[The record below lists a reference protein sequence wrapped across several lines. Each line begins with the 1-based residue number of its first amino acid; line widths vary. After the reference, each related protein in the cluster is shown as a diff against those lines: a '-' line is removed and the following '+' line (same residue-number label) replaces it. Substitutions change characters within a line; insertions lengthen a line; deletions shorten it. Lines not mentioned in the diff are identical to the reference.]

1 MKDLTTEDIKA
12 VATSSKDVVT
22 KRIWL
27 VVAISLIVVIADQIF
42 KIWVKTNFYLGE
54 SLSITSWWELKFIE
68 NNGMAFGLEL
78 WNKMVLTLG
87 RIFAVGLFIWFVA
100 KIRMAGN
107 LRNGFFV
114 AMALI
119 IAGAAG
125 NIFDCVFY
133 GKLFND
139 PMPPG
144 IAVAFPEGGGYA
156 GWFEGRVV
164 DMLYFPLF
172 SFYWPDWIP
181 FIGGDYFE
189 FFQFIFNI
197 ADSAICIGVG
207 MLIFIYSN
215 DASNA
220 FHFISE
226 NNTGKKAEQSK
237 LK

>member
-107 LRNGFFV
+107 LRNGF
-114 AMALI
+114 L
-119 IAGAAG
+119 
-125 NIFDCVFY
+125 
-133 GKLFND
+133 
-139 PMPPG
+139 
-144 IAVAFPEGGGYA
+144 
-156 GWFEGRVV
+156 
-164 DMLYFPLF
+164 
-172 SFYWPDWIP
+172 WPWP
-181 FIGGDYFE
+181 
-189 FFQFIFNI
+189 
-197 ADSAICIGVG
+197 
-207 MLIFIYSN
+207 
-215 DASNA
+215 
-220 FHFISE
+220 
-226 NNTGKKAEQSK
+226 
-237 LK
+237 

>member
-144 IAVAFPEGGGYA
+144 HCRG
-156 GWFEGRVV
+156 
-164 DMLYFPLF
+164 F
-172 SFYWPDWIP
+172 S
-181 FIGGDYFE
+181 
-189 FFQFIFNI
+189 
-197 ADSAICIGVG
+197 
-207 MLIFIYSN
+207 
-215 DASNA
+215 
-220 FHFISE
+220 
-226 NNTGKKAEQSK
+226 
-237 LK
+237 